1 MLKFS
6 KKFTAMRR
14 KKRKPNKF
22 KENQKNNKEAN
33 RAVEV
38 KVKPPDQKLQNQ
50 KIKQTKRQIR
60 RRKEKNGLTIKD
72 VKLLDRLYSKGR
84 SSFGSS
90 KRLKDFSKLP
100 MIKVKTYLETKPS
113 FTKYRA
119 QRLNFPRLKVIV
131 NDLNEI
137 WSLDLAHVDKLAKYN
152 RDVKFL
158 LVAVDC
164 LSRYLRIYVL
174 NRWKQKNS
182 TETAK
187 AFRNMIKHKQPQ
199 KVWVDDGTEFLRA
212 FKTLCNK
219 RGIHLYSTFSEKKS
233 AFAERNIRSLKNIIY
248 RYLEE
253 KWTYSYINTLDQFV
267 KTINSRV
274 NRVTKLAPN
283 KVTKKD
289 VPRLVSLTVETRRS
303 QKPKLYVGD
312 FVRIVK
318 KEKNSPKK
326 DTSDLSLTKFLKL
339 PVFRRLIHLHIL
351 LLILIKKLS
360 TASFTS
366 QNYN

>member
-1 MLKFS
+1 M
-6 KKFTAMRR
+6 
-14 KKRKPNKF
+14 
-22 KENQKNNKEAN
+22 
-33 RAVEV
+33 
-38 KVKPPDQKLQNQ
+38 
-50 KIKQTKRQIR
+50 
-60 RRKEKNGLTIKD
+60 
-72 VKLLDRLYSKGR
+72 KLLDRLYSKGPA
-84 SSFGSS
+84 SFGSS
-90 KRLKDFSKLP
+90 NRLKDFSKLP
-100 MIKVKTYLETKPS
+100 MTKVKIYLETKPS

-152 RDVKFL
+152 RNVKYL

-164 LSRYLRIYVL
+164 LSRYLRVESL
-174 NRWKQKNS
+174 KTKNA

-199 KVWVDDGTEFLRA
+199 KVWLDDGTEFLGA

-219 RGIHLYSTFSEKKS
+219 RIHLYSTFSEKKS
-233 AFAERNIRSLKNIIY
+233 AFKERNIRSLKNIIY

-253 KWTYSYINTLDQFV
+253 KWTYSYINNLDQFV

-289 VPRLVSLTVETRRS
+289 VPRLVSLTV
-303 QKPKLYVGD
+303 
-312 FVRIVK
+312 
-318 KEKNSPKK
+318 
-326 DTSDLSLTKFLKL
+326 
-339 PVFRRLIHLHIL
+339 
-351 LLILIKKLS
+351 
-360 TASFTS
+360 
-366 QNYN
+366 

>member
-1 MLKFS
+1 M
-6 KKFTAMRR
+6 T
-14 KKRKPNKF
+14 
-22 KENQKNNKEAN
+22 
-33 RAVEV
+33 
-38 KVKPPDQKLQNQ
+38 KVK
-50 KIKQTKRQIR
+50 
-60 RRKEKNGLTIKD
+60 
-72 VKLLDRLYSKGR
+72 
-84 SSFGSS
+84 
-90 KRLKDFSKLP
+90 
-100 MIKVKTYLETKPS
+100 MYLETKPS

-152 RDVKFL
+152 RDVKNL

-164 LSRYLRIYVL
+164 LSRYLRVEPL
-174 NRWKQKNS
+174 KTKNA

-199 KVWVDDGTEFLRA
+199 KVWVDDGTEFLGA

-253 KWTYSYINTLDQFV
+253 KWTYSYINNLDQFV

-312 FVRIVK
+312 FCSNR
-318 KEKNSPKK
+318 
-326 DTSDLSLTKFLKL
+326 
-339 PVFRRLIHLHIL
+339 
-351 LLILIKKLS
+351 
-360 TASFTS
+360 
-366 QNYN
+366 